1 MVSMKI
7 KFKCYRKEIGFDMQK
22 IFYLIGK
29 SSSGKDTIYRHLLKK
44 KELNLKPVVLYTT
57 RPIRDGEKNGVEYFF
72 TTTEE
77 LESLSASNKII
88 EQRSYQTVLGVWHY
102 FTVNDKQFSSNS
114 PLLMIGTLESFINTR
129 NYFGKEYVIPLY
141 IEVEDGIRLE
151 RALKREQTQINPN
164 YLEMCRRFL
173 ADHIDFSDEKLLE
186 SGINQRFK
194 NNNLN
199 ECISQIVSFI
209 QTV

>member
-1 MVSMKI
+1 M
-7 KFKCYRKEIGFDMQK
+7 EK
-22 IFYLIGK
+22 IFYLMGK
-29 SSSGKDTIYRHLLKK
+29 SSSGKDTIYTHLLKK
-44 KELNLKPVVLYTT
+44 KELHLKPVVLYTT

-77 LESLSASNKII
+77 LESLSASNKVI
-88 EQRSYQTVLGVWHY
+88 EQRSYQTVLGIWHY

-114 PLLMIGTLESFINTR
+114 PLLMIGTLESYISTR
-129 NYFGKEYVIPLY
+129 NYFGNERVIPIY

-151 RALKREQTQINPN
+151 RALKREQAQVNPN

-199 ECISQIVSFI
+199 QCIYEIISFI
-209 QTV
+209 QTFNF